1 MRRRKASPNSR
12 GALRAPSGRGAGSDM
27 GERFTHSQVAQGMSQ
42 QEPACCRASSQ
53 EDESLVLIVSGSLAL
68 ALVSLQRYLSTCV
81 STVKEMV
88 QTRSGLL
95 MFFCFICVAATA
107 GAFCGTSLPMWMLWA
122 KDVPQVLL
130 EKPVGELKSLRNSL
144 ALLREQA
151 QEVQQLK
158 KDLTRLTAEMS
169 SLKTEIEDL
178 RMAMSAMPVEES
190 VQMSA
195 WALKSTGVTIDLQRS
210 QRSFTWPCRLFWFLC
225 DLRPQETFVQL
236 DISPG
241 YCWPFQASGSQVVVT
256 LPAQVQPTAITVQ
269 HPLKKSSAL
278 GDTSSAPRDFTV
290 SGLDEEGKEETLLG
304 TFSYDIKKAPAQ
316 TFPLQSELPRAFQ
329 RIRLL
334 IQSNWG
340 KSRYTCIYRVQVH
353 GKVNTDKMRISLLD
367 NIKNGYVIQDLLS
380 FSQKKFFFRDRDHG
394 WPKCRPNNSHTK
406 NRNSTAPEARKNRW
420 LVQLENPC
428 YERSME
434 EHPWRSPLLH
444 PRSQKQTVLWAA
456 SVAPQDCSQLMGTV
470 LNTLQMTFPR

>member
-1 MRRRKASPNSR
+1 MACRLHNRALPLSSP
-12 GALRAPSGRGAGSDM
+12 
-27 GERFTHSQVAQGMSQ
+27 RFTHSQVAQGMSQ

-81 STVKEMV
+81 STV
-88 QTRSGLL
+88 
-95 MFFCFICVAATA
+95 
-107 GAFCGTSLPMWMLWA
+107 
-122 KDVPQVLL
+122 
-130 EKPVGELKSLRNSL
+130 NSL

-225 DLRPQETFVQL
+225 DLRPQETFVQ
-236 DISPG
+236 
-241 YCWPFQASGSQVVVT
+241 
-256 LPAQVQPTAITVQ
+256 
-269 HPLKKSSAL
+269 
-278 GDTSSAPRDFTV
+278 
-290 SGLDEEGKEETLLG
+290 GLDEEGKEETLLG

-353 GKVNTDKMRISLLD
+353 GKPSTPPYTALDAWLQANRPQTARISDLCSTGIDMNYCSATHIGEEKSILSKYLTCSHQRKAIENSLQLLDKMGEKFPQRCLREKMSFKFPKQVLKPTQKEAVEVAIEEIFQHIFYIFS
-367 NIKNGYVIQDLLS
+367 KNLTLAAWDGTALE
-380 FSQKKFFFRDRDHG
+380 KFQNGLYHQI
-394 WPKCRPNNSHTK
+394 
-406 NRNSTAPEARKNRW
+406 E
-420 LVQLENPC
+420 QLEAC
-428 YERSME
+428 VIK
-434 EHPWRSPLLH
+434 
-444 PRSQKQTVLWAA
+444 KQTHYFRSKEVNRLKLKKYF
-456 SVAPQDCSQLMGTV
+456 QKIDCFLKDKQHNLCSWEISRAEMRRCLQLIDKV
-470 LNTLQMTFPR
+470 IRKLYN